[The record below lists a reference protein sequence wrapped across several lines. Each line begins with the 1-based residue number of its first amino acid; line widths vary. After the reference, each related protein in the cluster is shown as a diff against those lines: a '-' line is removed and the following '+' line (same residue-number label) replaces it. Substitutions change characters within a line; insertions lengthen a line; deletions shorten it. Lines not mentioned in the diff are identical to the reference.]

1 MAAFTFFYF
10 KRNDAEGATER
21 CSSKIAT
28 PKLWKY
34 KKKWRSSFLVNLQA
48 FKFQALRKMNSFQLF
63 FKGFVYFSGTAI
75 EDVLEYMGSGK

>member
-34 KKKWRSSFLVNLQA
+34 KKKYIYILAKSV
-48 FKFQALRKMNSFQLF
+48 
-63 FKGFVYFSGTAI
+63 
-75 EDVLEYMGSGK
+75 